1 IKVIPV
7 TRDRGVVFPQRGE
20 SLVKKPRSTS
30 VARRCITRYCM
41 KENDTFAESR
51 QYDGF
56 FVLLRIFHT
65 KHTR

>member
-30 VARRCITRYCM
+30 VARRCITSKTTANTKRKKFNTKRCCFS
-41 KENDTFAESR
+41 NGTITA
-51 QYDGF
+51 DG
-56 FVLLRIFHT
+56 I
-65 KHTR
+65 